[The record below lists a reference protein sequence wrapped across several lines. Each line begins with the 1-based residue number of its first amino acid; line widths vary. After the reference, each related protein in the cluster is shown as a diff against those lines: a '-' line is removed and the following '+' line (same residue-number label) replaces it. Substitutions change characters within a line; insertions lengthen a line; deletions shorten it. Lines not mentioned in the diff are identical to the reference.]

1 MRRSILHLTAVLV
14 AIGALSS
21 ALGSAAPPYQ
31 ASASEPPTG
40 LTAAIPEITL
50 GPRPD
55 RVPVSTPTPVPSPV
69 RTVMPLPTRKPRPA
83 ATLRPPP
90 EPVFSAPE
98 VTLHNPY
105 TGRCLSQSHSRA
117 ARAP

>member
-21 ALGSAAPPYQ
+21 ALGSAAPPHQ

-55 RVPVSTPTPVPSPV
+55 RVPISTPTPVPSAV
-69 RTVMPLPTRKPRPA
+69 RTVTPLPTRMPRPA
-83 ATLRPPP
+83 APWRPPRVP
-90 EPVFSAPE
+90 LTATSEG
-98 VTLHNPY
+98 TD
-105 TGRCLSQSHSRA
+105 
-117 ARAP
+117 